1 MWDRESESS
10 QLPDLPKAESGSRS
24 LKAYRDVDL
33 LKQTLSPLHET

>member
-33 LKQTLSPLHET
+33 LKQTLTSPHEM